1 MGRAPANPNRFGQ
14 PGQDLGQAVLADK
27 PLRRFWTAR
36 VPNGMEGRPGCQTP
50 IVPSPPCLPARQVAS
65 TPFLPVSKSP
75 EMRQVRP
82 TLAANPDRLAVPV
95 GAGQIGAMDAVTFFL
110 PDPAAT
116 EAMARRFAD
125 LVAPG
130 SCLLLSGP
138 IGAGKSHF
146 ARAFI
151 RHRLGYAG
159 DIPSPTFTLVQSYD
173 SPDEEIWHADLY
185 RLSHPDEVM
194 ELGLDHAFGRAICL
208 IEWPDRLGAMTPPGA
223 VRLTFLQTGEGR
235 DLQVTGADAA
245 LREALLHD

>member
-1 MGRAPANPNRFGQ
+1 MSDHRPSLPGISIRSEFNPAYKWQ
-14 PGQDLGQAVLADK
+14 WT
-27 PLRRFWTAR
+27 LRL
-36 VPNGMEGRPGCQTP
+36 VPNLGTQ
-50 IVPSPPCLPARQVAS
+50 
-65 TPFLPVSKSP
+65 
-75 EMRQVRP
+75 
-82 TLAANPDRLAVPV
+82 PDPLAVPG
-95 GAGQIGAMDAVTFFL
+95 GAGQIGAMDAVTFPL

-116 EAMARRFAD
+116 EEMARRFAD

-173 SPDEEIWHADLY
+173 SADEEIWHADLY

-194 ELGLDHAFGRAICL
+194 ELGLDHAFGHAICL
-208 IEWPDRLGAMTPPGA
+208 IEWPDRLGALTPPGA
-223 VRLTFLQTGEGR
+223 LHLTFLHNGEGR
-235 DLQVTGADAA
+235 DLRLIGAGTM
-245 LREALLHD
+245 LREALLHG